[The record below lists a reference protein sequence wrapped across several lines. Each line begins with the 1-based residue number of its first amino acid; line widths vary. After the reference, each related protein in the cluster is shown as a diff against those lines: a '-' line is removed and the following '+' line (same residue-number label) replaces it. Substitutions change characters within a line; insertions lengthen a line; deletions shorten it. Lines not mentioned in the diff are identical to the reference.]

1 MFTNETLKTAA
12 AARALAE
19 IRDGMRLGLGSGS
32 TSTIFVQLLGQAWQE
47 GRIRDIVGVPTSEKT
62 AALARSLGIPLR
74 TLPEVGRL
82 DLVVDGADE
91 VAPDFGMIKGLGRAL
106 LREKIV
112 AVHADHFLV
121 IVDETKLSPRL
132 GLSVPLPV
140 EIVPFA
146 AEMTVAWLAGLADRA
161 ELWCEEDGRP
171 IVTDNGLYLARCWF
185 DNGIADP
192 SALARVLADRPG
204 VAEHG
209 LFLDMAD
216 TLIVAGRD
224 GVRVLRR
231 QKGATA
237 PHTESV

>member
-1 MFTNETLKTAA
+1 MFAGIDNQKLKTTA

-19 IRDGMRLGLGSGS
+19 VCDGMVLGLGSGS
-32 TSTIFVQLLGQAWQE
+32 TATIFVQLLGQALHE
-47 GRIRDIVGVPTSEKT
+47 GRLRDIVGVPTSEKT
-62 AALARSLGIPLR
+62 ATLARSLGIPLR
-74 TLPEVGRL
+74 TLAEVRRL

-91 VAPDFGMIKGLGRAL
+91 VAPDLGLIKGLGRAL

-112 AVHADHFLV
+112 AVYADHFLV
-121 IVDETKLSPRL
+121 IVDESKMSPRL

-161 ELWCEEDGRP
+161 ELWCEADGRP

-185 DNGIADP
+185 HEGITDP
-192 SALARVLADRPG
+192 PALARILADRPG

-209 LFLDMAD
+209 LFLNMAD
-216 TLIVAGRD
+216 TVIVAGHE
-224 GVRVLRR
+224 GVRLLRR
-231 QKGATA
+231 SG
-237 PHTESV
+237 